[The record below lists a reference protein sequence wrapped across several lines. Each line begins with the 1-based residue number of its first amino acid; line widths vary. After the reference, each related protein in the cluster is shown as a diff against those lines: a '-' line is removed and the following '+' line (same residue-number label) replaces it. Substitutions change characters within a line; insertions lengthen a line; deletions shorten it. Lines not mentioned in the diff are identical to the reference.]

1 MTVYLNN
8 YFIKSNM
15 IITLTMKKLSILRQ
29 MISEYVFKNSIK
41 IFIGY
46 TSKIYLNYKD
56 IEKDG
61 ERYTT

>member
-8 YFIKSNM
+8 YFIKCNM
-15 IITLTMKKLSILRQ
+15 IITLTVKKLSILRQ

>member
-1 MTVYLNN
+1 
-8 YFIKSNM
+8 M